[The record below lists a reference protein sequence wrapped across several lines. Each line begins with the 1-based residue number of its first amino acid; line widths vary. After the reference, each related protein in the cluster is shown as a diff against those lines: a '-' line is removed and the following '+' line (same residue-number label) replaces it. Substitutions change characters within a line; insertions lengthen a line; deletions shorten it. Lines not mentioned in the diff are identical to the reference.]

1 MALRPS
7 PTLDAIAP
15 DQGSLLAPDHFGTV
29 LETHPLALGL
39 DGDASV
45 DADAESQTASV
56 SRGSLSAA
64 DV

>member
-39 DGDASV
+39 DGDAGTSV
-45 DADAESQTASV
+45 DADAETASV